1 MRDRPLIG
9 RDAPLRELEDALAA
23 PPAAVLLSGEA
34 GIGKTR
40 LVTEIE
46 SAAGFVLHGECLE
59 FGGEAL
65 PYGPVVAA
73 LRGLPSD
80 WLAAQ
85 PTDGLAAVLPREH
98 ADAGAPAAQLQEL
111 LLGLLDRLADA
122 RGPVLL
128 VLEDVQWADSSTLA
142 LLAFLARNLREQ
154 RLVVLATYRVD
165 DELPAAVRRL
175 ASELSRR
182 PLVRR
187 IELAPLGPEDVARQL
202 AALSGQRVPATLA
215 RELHA
220 RAGGNPFFVEE
231 LYAAQTDTLTEAVL
245 LRIARLDDDML
256 AAMAAVGG
264 PASHAVLEQLSVAP
278 DALRAG
284 LDAGVLVRV
293 PDGLAFRH
301 GLIGEVVYE
310 RLFPAERVALHR
322 ALAAAL
328 QDPAQRAHHCH
339 RAGLRAE
346 ALAASMAAGIEA
358 ARVHAYAEARV
369 HFERALELADDS
381 VDRVELL
388 SRAAQAARFSG
399 DPERAVA
406 LCREALELEREPSR
420 RAALYERLGEYHF
433 WDDVTALDCYERALE
448 LQPGE
453 PRLLAAKGHALMGLR
468 RWEASRACC
477 EAALAAGAA
486 PRITLGVVLAFLGE
500 PDAGEAHLRD
510 ALALS
515 PSGEETARAYLHL
528 GELLRVRGDHAQ
540 ALEAM
545 VDGEREAARLGLR
558 GSFGHFMYV
567 NGADDLFRL
576 GRWDEAAERL
586 AEAATMDLSRTASA
600 LRRATAGQLHVA
612 RGELDAARRELQ
624 AADDDGL
631 PAEFLA
637 PLAGARAALALAEG
651 DHAAAAAHVTGA
663 LNSVEDP
670 FYTSP
675 LYSLGVRAEAE
686 RAESD
691 RAHRR
696 QPAMA
701 RARELLSALDALV
714 EGAVSPDAQAHLALA
729 RAEFAR
735 VQGQESALR
744 WREAAEAFDA
754 LAEPYPAAIARR
766 HEAEALLIGSG
777 EREPAAWALRR
788 ARDTAT
794 RLGAASLLQAVE
806 ALARR
811 ARLDLADAPSP
822 PRSPVDD
829 SSGLTAREAEVLGLL
844 AEGLTNREIAA
855 RLFISVKTVGAH
867 MAHIYAKLDVHS
879 RVEAAR
885 QAHRL
890 GV

>member
-1 MRDRPLIG
+1 
-9 RDAPLRELEDALAA
+9 
-23 PPAAVLLSGEA
+23 
-34 GIGKTR
+34 
-40 LVTEIE
+40 
-46 SAAGFVLHGECLE
+46 
-59 FGGEAL
+59 
-65 PYGPVVAA
+65 
-73 LRGLPSD
+73 
-80 WLAAQ
+80 
-85 PTDGLAAVLPREH
+85 
-98 ADAGAPAAQLQEL
+98 
-111 LLGLLDRLADA
+111 
-122 RGPVLL
+122 
-128 VLEDVQWADSSTLA
+128 
-142 LLAFLARNLREQ
+142 
-154 RLVVLATYRVD
+154 
-165 DELPAAVRRL
+165 
-175 ASELSRR
+175 
-182 PLVRR
+182 
-187 IELAPLGPEDVARQL
+187 
-202 AALSGQRVPATLA
+202 
-215 RELHA
+215 
-220 RAGGNPFFVEE
+220 
-231 LYAAQTDTLTEAVL
+231 
-245 LRIARLDDDML
+245 
-256 AAMAAVGG
+256 
-264 PASHAVLEQLSVAP
+264 
-278 DALRAG
+278 
-284 LDAGVLVRV
+284 
-293 PDGLAFRH
+293 
-301 GLIGEVVYE
+301 
-310 RLFPAERVALHR
+310 
-322 ALAAAL
+322 
-328 QDPAQRAHHCH
+328 
-339 RAGLRAE
+339 
-346 ALAASMAAGIEA
+346 
-358 ARVHAYAEARV
+358 
-369 HFERALELADDS
+369 
-381 VDRVELL
+381 
-388 SRAAQAARFSG
+388 
-399 DPERAVA
+399 
-406 LCREALELEREPSR
+406 
-420 RAALYERLGEYHF
+420 
-433 WDDVTALDCYERALE
+433 
-448 LQPGE
+448 
-453 PRLLAAKGHALMGLR
+453 MGLR

-510 ALALS
+510 ALELS

-624 AADDDGL
+624 AAADDGL

-663 LNSVEDP
+663 LNGVEDP

-714 EGAVSPDAQAHLALA
+714 EGAVSPDAQAHRALA

-735 VQGQESALR
+735 VQGEESALA

-754 LAEPYPAAIARR
+754 LAEPYPAAVARR

-794 RLGAASLLQAVE
+794 RLGAASLLRAVE

-885 QAHRL
+885 HAHRL